1 MGGGDSSGRR
11 RLGLVAPQRRGAVA
25 NRQPDDRHP
34 GGLERA
40 GYVADRLPEAE
51 VGVEVARQVDA
62 DRQRPGLG
70 VMIAARRHATTLWR
84 VERALP
90 DAIAI
95 SADDVSKAFRL
106 PHEQVH
112 TLKERVVHPT
122 RRRRYDALHALRDV
136 SFDVRKGEFFGI
148 VGRNGSGKSTLMKCL
163 AGIYR
168 ADAGEMWMRG
178 KLAPFIELGV
188 GFNPELTARD
198 NVLINAIMLGL
209 TPAQARERYDA
220 IIAFAELEQFVDLK
234 LKNYS
239 SGMQVRLAFA
249 VMAHVDADVLLIDEV
264 LAVGD
269 AAFQQKCYD
278 ALNRIHGEGRT
289 ILLVTH
295 DMDQVQRFCS
305 RAMLLE
311 RGRLVEM
318 GPAAD
323 VARRYLRL
331 NFADHTPR
339 EDVSAVLAGGDGD
352 GGAEIVDTWFQTSDG
367 IRTDVLEQGRP
378 CALCMRVSFP
388 RPTIEP
394 VFGFSIA
401 DDQHRR
407 IFAVTTEWDETTLG
421 SVDAGEEAIV
431 AVSFDNWLGPG
442 RYFASPQIAHAGA
455 GHRLMAYGK
464 ETASVVVTGS
474 RTGGGLVDIPHRFH
488 VAPVPSAAPARTA
501 S

>member
-40 GYVADRLPEAE
+40 GHMADRPPEAE

-122 RRRRYDALHALRDV
+122 RRRTFEALQALDDV
-136 SFDVRKGEFFGI
+136 SFDVARGEFFGI

-168 ADAGEMWMRG
+168 ADAGEMWLRG
-178 KLAPFIELGV
+178 RLAPFIELGV

-198 NVLINAIMLGL
+198 NVVINAIMLGL
-209 TPAQARERYDA
+209 TPAQARERYDD
-220 IIAFAELEQFVDLK
+220 IIAFAELEEFVDLK

-249 VMAHVDADVLLIDEV
+249 VMVHVDADVLLIDEV

-278 ALNRIHGEGRT
+278 ALNAAHAAGQT

-295 DMDQVQRFCS
+295 DMDAVQRFCE
-305 RAMLLE
+305 RALLLE
-311 RGRLVEM
+311 RGRLVAV
-318 GPAAD
+318 GDATTLT
-323 VARRYLRL
+323 RRYLEL
-331 NFADHTPR
+331 NFPSVDIPR
-339 EDVSAVLAGGDGD
+339 DTGAVTALPEGQGDGT
-352 GGAEIVDTWFQTSDG
+352 AHIVDVWFQTDDG
-367 IRTDVLEQGRP
+367 RRTEVLESGKG
-378 CALCMRVSFP
+378 CALGMRVRFREAVS
-388 RPTIEP
+388 EP
-394 VFGFSIA
+394 VFGFSIS

-407 IFAVTTEWDETTLG
+407 VFAASTLLDDEPTG
-421 SVDAGEEAIV
+421 SFEAGEEVGIAM
-431 AVSFDNWLGPG
+431 SFDNWL
-442 RYFASPQIAHAGA
+442 
-455 GHRLMAYGK
+455 
-464 ETASVVVTGS
+464 
-474 RTGGGLVDIPHRFH
+474 
-488 VAPVPSAAPARTA
+488 
-501 S
+501 